1 MAVNMRSG
9 KLNGVAELHKRKK
22 NLSFRRYHVP
32 SEISKYLIKA
42 TGN

>member
-22 NLSFRRYHVP
+22 TSL
-32 SEISKYLIKA
+32 LGA
-42 TGN
+42 TTFPQRFPNI